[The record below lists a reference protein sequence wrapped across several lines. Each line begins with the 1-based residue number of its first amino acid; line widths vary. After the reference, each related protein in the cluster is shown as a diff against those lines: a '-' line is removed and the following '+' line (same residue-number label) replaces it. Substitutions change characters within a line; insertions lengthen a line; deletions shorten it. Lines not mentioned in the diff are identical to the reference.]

1 MRQNRLRDSQG
12 VAFLVLILQTGPMP
26 TLCELSEREVLAL
39 AISSEEEDSR
49 IYQTFA
55 DKCRDNF
62 PSSTKIF
69 EEMADEERSHRDS
82 LYHVYKEKFGEHLPP
97 IRREDVSGFLKRR
110 PIWFTRHLTL
120 DKMRQEVAVMEM
132 QTVKFYERA
141 AEQSSDI
148 TARELFVKLA
158 EVEKHHEARALEL
171 ETEHLGGEGRTE
183 EELVQHRLFV
193 LQYVQPGLTGLI
205 DGSVSTLA
213 PLFAAAFATQS
224 NHETFL
230 VGLAASLGAGISMG
244 ISESMADDGRIS
256 GRGSPWLRGVVCGL
270 MTTLGGIGHTIPYL
284 IPDSWA
290 NSFTIATAIAGIV
303 VAIELL
309 VIARVRTRYMDTP
322 FLNSV
327 VQVIV
332 GGALVLAAGI
342 LIGSA

>member
-1 MRQNRLRDSQG
+1 
-12 VAFLVLILQTGPMP
+12 MP
-26 TLCELSEREVLAL
+26 TLSELTEREVLAL

-55 DKCRDNF
+55 DKCRENF

-69 EEMADEERSHRDS
+69 EEMADEERAHRDS
-82 LYHVYKEKFGEHLPP
+82 LYRVYKNKFGEHLPP

-110 PIWFTRHLTL
+110 PVWLTKHLTL
-120 DKMRQEVAVMEM
+120 DKMRQEVAMMEM
-132 QTVKFYERA
+132 MTIKFYERA
-141 AEQSSDI
+141 ATQSADV
-148 TARELFVKLA
+148 TVRELFVKLA
-158 EVEKHHEARALEL
+158 EVEKHHEQRAVEIQD
-171 ETEHLGGEGRTE
+171 EHLGGEKKTE
-183 EELVQHRLFV
+183 EELIQHRIFV

-244 ISESMADDGRIS
+244 ISEAMADDGKIS

-284 IPDSWA
+284 IPDSWNNA
-290 NSFTIATAIAGIV
+290 FLIATSIAGLI
-303 VAIELL
+303 VAIELFA
-309 VIARVRTRYMDTP
+309 IAWVRTRYMETP
-322 FLNSV
+322 FFRSV
-327 VQVIV
+327 IQVIM
-332 GGALVLAAGI
+332 GGALVLAAGAI
-342 LIGSA
+342 IGSA

>member
-1 MRQNRLRDSQG
+1 
-12 VAFLVLILQTGPMP
+12 MP
-26 TLCELSEREVLAL
+26 TLSELTEREVLAL

-55 DKCRDNF
+55 DKCRENF

-69 EEMADEERSHRDS
+69 EEMADEERAHRDS
-82 LYHVYKEKFGEHLPP
+82 LYRVYKNKFGEHLPP

-110 PIWFTRHLTL
+110 PVWLTKHLTL
-120 DKMRQEVAVMEM
+120 DKMRQEVAMMEM
-132 QTVKFYERA
+132 MTIKFYERA
-141 AEQSSDI
+141 ATQSADV
-148 TARELFVKLA
+148 TVRELFVKLA
-158 EVEKHHEARALEL
+158 EVEKHHEQRAVEIQD
-171 ETEHLGGEGRTE
+171 EHLGGEKKTE
-183 EELVQHRLFV
+183 EELIQHRIFV

-244 ISESMADDGRIS
+244 ISEAMADDGKIS

-284 IPDSWA
+284 IPDSWNNA
-290 NSFTIATAIAGIV
+290 FLIATSIAGLI
-303 VAIELL
+303 VAIEL
-309 VIARVRTRYMDTP
+309 VAIAWVRTRYMETP
-322 FLNSV
+322 FFRSV
-327 VQVIV
+327 IQVIM
-332 GGALVLAAGI
+332 GGALVLAAGAI
-342 LIGSA
+342 IGSA

>member
-1 MRQNRLRDSQG
+1 
-12 VAFLVLILQTGPMP
+12 MP
-26 TLCELSEREVLAL
+26 TLKELTEREVLAL

-55 DKCRDNF
+55 DKCRENF
-62 PSSTKIF
+62 TASTKIF
-69 EEMADEERSHRDS
+69 EDMAEEERQHRDS
-82 LYHVYKEKFGEHLPP
+82 LYHLYKQKFGEHLPP
-97 IRREDVSGFLKRR
+97 IRRDDVSGFLKRR
-110 PIWFTRHLTL
+110 PVWLTKHLTL
-120 DKMRQEVAVMEM
+120 NKMRQEVAIMEM
-132 QTVKFYERA
+132 ETVKFYLRA
-141 AEQSSDI
+141 AEQSTDVSM
-148 TARELFVKLA
+148 RELFVKLA
-158 EVEKHHEARALEL
+158 EVEKGHEKRATEL
-171 ETEHLGGEGRTE
+171 EDEHLGGQKRTE

-213 PLFAAAFATQS
+213 PLFAAAFATHS

-244 ISESMADDGRIS
+244 ISEAMADDGKIS

-290 NSFTIATAIAGIV
+290 NAFAIATTIAAII
-303 VAIELL
+303 VAIELF
-309 VIARVRTRYMDTP
+309 VIAHVRTRYMDTP
-322 FLNSV
+322 FFRSV
-327 VQVIV
+327 VQVII